1 MPGTT
6 LRDWWKNP
14 PTGTIHVGKGI
25 DIVFNT
31 CLNGTGIRLHSEAGL
46 TTNRT
51 RQENLL
57 AEAAALLREVWPDIY
72 SAFLALTDA
81 IEFLD
86 DPLQSVVSDRLTPGR
101 MLLGTFAHDPLVAAT
116 ELSHEVAHLYLYEK
130 TRLGQIDDTA
140 ETQVFSP
147 WKQTERPI
155 YLTLHALTTYLSQSV
170 FLARYTLDQGTML
183 PYVTATL
190 GREIERLQIGARA
203 FAEAVGSNMN
213 SQTRDIIG
221 AVEAFTDH
229 AKAAC

>member
-1 MPGTT
+1 
-6 LRDWWKNP
+6 
-14 PTGTIHVGKGI
+14 
-25 DIVFNT
+25 
-31 CLNGTGIRLHSEAGL
+31 
-46 TTNRT
+46 
-51 RQENLL
+51 
-57 AEAAALLREVWPDIY
+57 
-72 SAFLALTDA
+72 
-81 IEFLD
+81 
-86 DPLQSVVSDRLTPGR
+86 